1 MGLKSPPSTIILL
14 VIAALTLVTDQFT
27 KYLAITR
34 LAPIGMWAPVP
45 SLAHIF
51 TFTYTTN
58 TGVAFGLF
66 KDLGPIFAGV
76 AVAVIAAIVVYQR
89 QVPDGA
95 WLVRVALGLQLGG
108 AAGNL
113 IDRLRF
119 DYAVVDFIH
128 LHYYTPQLRLDW
140 PVSNVADISIVVGVI
155 LLAFTMLR
163 EGKEPAK
170 PAPQASELT
179 DSNPSTL
186 NL

>member
-1 MGLKSPPSTIILL
+1 MGLKSLRSTIILL

-34 LAPIGMWAPVP
+34 LAPIGVWAPVP

-76 AVAVIAAIVVYQR
+76 AVVVIAAIVIYQR

-113 IDRLRF
+113 IDRLR
-119 DYAVVDFIH
+119 VGHVIDFIH

-140 PVSNVADISIVVGVI
+140 PVSNVSDISIVMGVI

-179 DSNPSTL
+179 DSNPSTF